1 MTRTNAFYHERQ
13 KARPDTFSA
22 SFSAFSKKASLV
34 VLMAFLTSCGTNG
47 LDELKRLCEKD
58 AGLTIYKTV
67 EADGYYD
74 TTGGNADLIHSDYQ
88 FFEYCDDS
96 PTIVD
101 LTPDPGCW
109 RVSKVKRN
117 TGRCYAPLDKR
128 LAKFIVEPYPE
139 FLENHCMAVEKIDK
153 PRARYSY
160 HSGLKSW
167 PAKNG
172 VSEFI
177 RSYALFKEVQSGDIL
192 SEYISYS
199 YNKRPRHTSPIS
211 CHSLEDKY
219 SVSIKADFIEKT
231 IISHKE
237 K

>member
-1 MTRTNAFYHERQ
+1 METSRMNRL
-13 KARPDTFSA
+13 KKIGLLVMSA
-22 SFSAFSKKASLV
+22 L
-34 VLMAFLTSCGTNG
+34 LTACGSNG

-74 TTGGNADLIHSDYQ
+74 MTGSNVDLIHSDYQ

-101 LTPDPGCW
+101 LTPEPGCW
-109 RVSKVKRN
+109 RVSKVKRES
-117 TGRCYAPLDKR
+117 GRCYEPLDKR

-139 FLENHCMAVEKIDK
+139 FLKDHCLAVEKIEK
-153 PRARYSY
+153 PTALYSY
-160 HSGLKSW
+160 HSGLNSW

-177 RSYALFKEVQSGDIL
+177 RSYALFKEVKSGDIL

-199 YNKRPRHTSPIS
+199 YNKKPRHTSPIS
-211 CHSLEDKY
+211 CHSLDEKF
-219 SVSIKADFIEKT
+219 SVSIKTGFIEKT